1 MVSHLVGARLVL
13 PSGKILQN
21 WKGRVAEISAGRKRA
36 PHPMS
41 KPGNPILRMYDGFV
55 KVVSALQSPFL
66 LLVRV
71 YWGWQ
76 LSQNGWAKMHNLP
89 KVTEFFSSLGLPAP
103 GFTATFVSSFEF
115 VCGILLALGLLSR
128 IAALGLV
135 IDMFTAYWTADHE
148 ALVAVISNPNKFQA
162 ADPFIFFF
170 VGLLILIFG
179 PGKISLDHLL
189 DRAVRKTLRGDAGSS
204 LA

>member
-1 MVSHLVGARLVL
+1 
-13 PSGKILQN
+13 
-21 WKGRVAEISAGRKRA
+21 
-36 PHPMS
+36 MS
-41 KPGNPILRMYDGFV
+41 KAGSQILRLYNGFV
-55 KVVSALQSPFL
+55 KVVSSLQSPFL

-103 GFTATFVSSFEF
+103 HATATFVSSFEF

-128 IAALGLV
+128 IAALGLA

-148 ALVAVISNPNKFQA
+148 ALFAFISNPDKFQNA
-162 ADPFIFFF
+162 ASFIYLF

-179 PGKISLDHLL
+179 AGKISLDHLL
-189 DRAVRKTLRGDAGSS
+189 DRAVRKALRGNGGSS

>member
-1 MVSHLVGARLVL
+1 
-13 PSGKILQN
+13 
-21 WKGRVAEISAGRKRA
+21 
-36 PHPMS
+36 MS
-41 KPGNPILRMYDGFV
+41 NTGNRILRVYDGFARAI
-55 KVVSALQSPFL
+55 SSLQLPFL

-76 LSQNGWAKMHNLP
+76 ISQNGWGKLHNLAN
-89 KVTEFFSSLGLPAP
+89 VTQFFASLGLPAP

>member
-1 MVSHLVGARLVL
+1 
-13 PSGKILQN
+13 
-21 WKGRVAEISAGRKRA
+21 
-36 PHPMS
+36 MS
-41 KPGNPILRMYDGFV
+41 KPGNPILRIYDGFV
-55 KVVSALQSPFL
+55 KAVSALQSPFL

-89 KVTEFFSSLGLPAP
+89 KVTDFFSSLGLPAP
-103 GFTATFVSSFEF
+103 HATATFVSSFEF
-115 VCGILLALGLLSR
+115 ICGILLAFGLLSR

-135 IDMFTAYWTADHE
+135 IDMFTAYWTADHV
-148 ALVAVISNPNKFQA
+148 ALLAFVSDPDKFQNA
-162 ADPFIFFF
+162 ASFIYLF

-179 PGKISLDHLL
+179 AGKISLDHLL
-189 DRAVRKTLRGDAGSS
+189 DGPMHRALRGGGGSS

>member
-1 MVSHLVGARLVL
+1 
-13 PSGKILQN
+13 
-21 WKGRVAEISAGRKRA
+21 
-36 PHPMS
+36 MS
-41 KPGNPILRMYDGFV
+41 KAGSQILRLYDGFV
-55 KVVSALQSPFL
+55 KAVSRLQSPLL

-76 LSQNGWAKMHNLP
+76 LAQNGWAKLHNLSH
-89 KVTEFFSSLGLPAP
+89 VTEFFSSLGLPAP

-128 IAALGLV
+128 IAALGLT

-148 ALVAVISNPNKFQA
+148 ALLAFVSNPDKFQNA
-162 ADPFIFFF
+162 ASFIYLF

-179 PGKISLDHLL
+179 AGKISLDHLL
-189 DRAVRKTLRGDAGSS
+189 DRGVRKALRGDAGSS

>member
-1 MVSHLVGARLVL
+1 MN
-13 PSGKILQN
+13 KT
-21 WKGRVAEISAGRKRA
+21 
-36 PHPMS
+36 
-41 KPGNPILRMYDGFV
+41 GNPILRMYDAFV
-55 KVVSALQSPFL
+55 KVVTALQSPFL

-76 LSQNGWAKMHNLP
+76 LAQNGWAKLHSLP

-103 GFTATFVSSFEF
+103 HATATFVSSFEF
-115 VCGILLALGLLSR
+115 ICGILLALGLLSR
-128 IAALGLV
+128 IAALGLA

-148 ALVAVISNPNKFQA
+148 ALLAFISDPDKFQNA
-162 ADPFIFFF
+162 ASFIYLL

-179 PGKISLDHLL
+179 AGKISLDHLL
-189 DRAVRKTLRGDAGSS
+189 DGPLRRALRGDAGSS

>member
-1 MVSHLVGARLVL
+1 
-13 PSGKILQN
+13 
-21 WKGRVAEISAGRKRA
+21 
-36 PHPMS
+36 MS

-55 KVVSALQSPFL
+55 KAVSALQSPFL

-103 GFTATFVSSFEF
+103 HATATFVSTFEF
-115 VCGILLALGLLSR
+115 AGGILLALGLLSR

-135 IDMFTAYWTADHE
+135 IDMFMAYWTADRE
-148 ALVAVISNPNKFQA
+148 ALLAFFSDPGKFYT

-170 VGLLILIFG
+170 VGLLVLNRL
-179 PGKISLDHLL
+179 GKAMGLSPAPSLRLV
-189 DRAVRKTLRGDAGSS
+189 AQA
-204 LA
+204 

>member
-1 MVSHLVGARLVL
+1 
-13 PSGKILQN
+13 
-21 WKGRVAEISAGRKRA
+21 
-36 PHPMS
+36 MS
-41 KPGNPILRMYDGFV
+41 KPGNQILRLHDGFV
-55 KVVSALQSPFL
+55 KAVSSLQSPFL

-76 LSQNGWAKMHNLP
+76 LSQNGWAKLHSLP
-89 KVTEFFSSLGLPAP
+89 KVTDFFASLGLPAP

-128 IAALGLV
+128 IAALGLG
-135 IDMFTAYWTADHE
+135 IDMFTAYWTADHV
-148 ALVAVISNPNKFQA
+148 ALLSFVSDPDKFQNA
-162 ADPFIFFF
+162 ASFIYLF
-170 VGLLILIFG
+170 VALLLLIFG

-189 DRAVRKTLRGDAGSS
+189 DRPVRKTLRGSTGSS

>member
-1 MVSHLVGARLVL
+1 
-13 PSGKILQN
+13 
-21 WKGRVAEISAGRKRA
+21 
-36 PHPMS
+36 MS
-41 KPGNPILRMYDGFV
+41 QTGNPIPRIYDIFV
-55 KVVSALQSPFL
+55 KLVSALQSPFL

-76 LSQNGWAKMHNLP
+76 LSQNGWAKLHNLP

-103 GFTATFVSSFEF
+103 HATATFVSSFEF

-128 IAALGLV
+128 IAAIGLV

-148 ALVAVISNPNKFQA
+148 ALLAFISNPDKFQNA
-162 ADPFIFFF
+162 ASFIYLF
-170 VGLLILIFG
+170 VALLILIFG
-179 PGKISLDHLL
+179 AGKFSLDHLL
-189 DRAVRKTLRGDAGSS
+189 DRPARKALRGDAGSS